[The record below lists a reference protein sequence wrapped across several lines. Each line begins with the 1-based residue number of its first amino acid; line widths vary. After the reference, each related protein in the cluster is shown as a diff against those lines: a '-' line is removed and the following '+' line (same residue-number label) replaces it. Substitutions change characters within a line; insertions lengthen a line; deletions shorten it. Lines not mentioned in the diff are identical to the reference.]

1 MAEAKIRELTA
12 EEKAKPWS
20 KWYHR
25 PVNDP
30 DPVLLELVRPDRPMD
45 PAKALYP
52 EDISRLLDPGY
63 MEVETGWCNLPNGAG
78 YICVNNKMPGVTV
91 DMLDWW
97 FAWHALASMHYG
109 IWYPPGHFGITIT
122 EKDRK
127 KVLDPNVPIKDKIYG
142 RTDHVV
148 EDVGT
153 GAEDIFIFF
162 CHPSE
167 LGFDMDRFHA
177 PNVAAMYGGYGL
189 DSAVGAEPWAVR
201 APAIMCHF
209 IREISGGIE
218 FRTRF
223 WMGYTLINRKPVMM
237 LPYGIKVPE
246 VAVQGLAEHNVREY
260 TNLRNLLP
268 GIHSELGGKFVV

>member
-20 KWYHR
+20 KWYYR
-25 PVNDP
+25 PVSDP
-30 DPVLLELVRPDRPMD
+30 DPILLELVRGDTPMD
-45 PAKALYP
+45 PVKALYP
-52 EDISRLLDPGY
+52 EDVSRLLDPGY

-97 FAWHALASMHYG
+97 FAWHSLASMNYG
-109 IWYPPGHFGITIT
+109 IWYPPGHYGISIT
-122 EKDRK
+122 ERDRK
-127 KVLDPNVPIKDKIYG
+127 KVLDPNLPVKDKIYG

-167 LGFDMDRFHA
+167 LGFDMERFHA

-209 IREISGGIE
+209 IREIPGGIE

-223 WMGYTLINRKPVMM
+223 WMGYTLIDKKPVMM

-246 VAVQGLAEHNVREY
+246 VAIQGLAEHNVREY

-268 GIHSELGGKFVV
+268 GIYNELGGKFVV